1 MTNPIKAD
9 GCRRVC
15 IQRNTLHE
23 GGGVE
28 KDSKNTN
35 RNKCT
40 KKMNDNKH
48 NNKQKQNKHKKTKMQ
63 VQRNGNS
70 KKIANVP
77 RLVCTSTFGMSAAE
91 AASIEF
97 GKVQCCSL

>member
-1 MTNPIKAD
+1 MAAEEYASNVTPFT
-9 GCRRVC
+9 RVEEWKKIVK
-15 IQRNTLHE
+15 IQIE
-23 GGGVE
+23 ISVQ
-28 KDSKNTN
+28 
-35 RNKCT
+35 
-40 KKMNDNKH
+40 KKLNDNKH

-77 RLVCTSTFGMSAAE
+77 RLVCTSTFGMSATE